1 MKTPEENKCGMECI
15 RTNVKRICVKPEKGQ
30 CHRCEQLVSESLAR
44 IQQLESRLAQVE
56 KERDAA
62 IHDLHRYCSTCKHDP
77 RKEFNKMPCKL
88 CMDNK
93 IDGYEWRGVC
103 AENSKEESM

>member
-1 MKTPEENKCGMECI
+1 MDTMNKDA
-15 RTNVKRICVKPEKGQ
+15 
-30 CHRCEQLVSESLAR
+30 LAY

-103 AENSKEESM
+103 AENTEEGN